1 MLRKSTLRE
10 IKRSLGRYLAIMAI
24 VALGVGFFAG
34 LKVTKEDMIATAD
47 KYLSEYDMYDF
58 EMFSTLG
65 FNDRSVEIISDAEG
79 VKTAE
84 GSVSKD
90 ILVEGNTGD
99 SEVIKFMSLTRDIN
113 TLRLKSGRLPERA
126 DECVVDADQL
136 ASSLDDESA
145 LSGEEIVLSGTND
158 EDDLDAFKYRRYKVV
173 GTVTSPLYMNFERG
187 SSEIGSGSVKG
198 FAVIPEEGF
207 DSEYYTEVYVSLSE
221 KAPSYSEEY
230 EDLIDRTKP
239 EVKKAGKTA
248 LSERHQE
255 IVDEAK
261 EKLEKQ
267 KKKYRDGVKEF
278 RDEKK
283 KAYDELASAL
293 SKIQKGEKELKDNRK
308 KIKKGWKDLKA
319 NKKRLKKE
327 AKKLKSGNKELR
339 SQQKKLDKQKAAL
352 AQQKAQLEASKDY
365 MPEEAYRQAMAKI
378 AAGEKKLSKYQK
390 KINKGYAKARTGAKK
405 IRAGRK
411 AIKAGRKTLKK
422 GERELRKGEK
432 KIKDARRK
440 YRDGKRKADEKF
452 AEAEADLASAKK
464 KLDKAEKKI
473 KKIKK
478 GKSYVYGREINIGYS
493 TFENNAGIVESIATI
508 FPLFFF
514 MVAALVCMTTMTRM
528 IDEQRT
534 QIGVLKAL
542 GYSNAAVLS
551 EYMFY
556 SGSAALA
563 GAVAGFF
570 IGCRVFPSVI
580 WHAYGMMLNFADRD
594 VEYIINKPLLFGSLI
609 TSLLCSMGAT
619 WFSCSQDF
627 TVAPAQL
634 IRPKS
639 PKAGKRI
646 LLERITPVW
655 KRIGFLYKVSLRN
668 IFRYKKRLFMMV
680 AGISGCTALLIAGFG
695 ISTTVKNV
703 ARFQYD
709 EISLYDYQM
718 SFEKNMTDKRQADF
732 REYMGNRAE
741 DILFI
746 HSGGADI
753 TAGRYTTTV
762 DLISCGGEGLHDFVD
777 LHDSKGKIDFPGD
790 GEIVVSRKFRDH
802 YNVKVGD
809 TLAVK
814 EGSKRGNFKVSG
826 IADNFVYNYVYVS
839 RDTYENV
846 FGKEPAVKSAFVKDT
861 GKTDDEI
868 RNDAA
873 YAARYEDTGTVS
885 VNADMVDRVDDMMV
899 SLDAVIL
906 AVILS
911 AALLA
916 FIVLYNLTN
925 INITER
931 EREIATIKVLGFYA
945 PETSQYIFRENFF
958 LTGISAVVG
967 IPLGKALLDFVVDN
981 IRIDLI
987 FFVAR
992 ITAMDYVKSVA
1003 LTFLF
1008 AVIVA
1013 IVMYRKLYSVSMTE
1027 SLKSAE

>member
-113 TLRLKSGRLPERA
+113 TLRLKSGRLPEKA

-239 EVKKAGKTA
+239 GVKKAEKTA

-267 KKKYRDGVKEF
+267 KKKYRDEVKEF

-365 MPEEAYRQAMAKI
+365 M
-378 AAGEKKLSKYQK
+378 
-390 KINKGYAKARTGAKK
+390 
-405 IRAGRK
+405 RA
-411 AIKAGRKTLKK
+411 TC
-422 GERELRKGEK
+422 
-432 KIKDARRK
+432 
-440 YRDGKRKADEKF
+440 
-452 AEAEADLASAKK
+452 S
-464 KLDKAEKKI
+464 
-473 KKIKK
+473 
-478 GKSYVYGREINIGYS
+478 S
-493 TFENNAGIVESIATI
+493 
-508 FPLFFF
+508 
-514 MVAALVCMTTMTRM
+514 
-528 IDEQRT
+528 
-534 QIGVLKAL
+534 
-542 GYSNAAVLS
+542 
-551 EYMFY
+551 
-556 SGSAALA
+556 
-563 GAVAGFF
+563 
-570 IGCRVFPSVI
+570 
-580 WHAYGMMLNFADRD
+580 
-594 VEYIINKPLLFGSLI
+594 
-609 TSLLCSMGAT
+609 TSL
-619 WFSCSQDF
+619 
-627 TVAPAQL
+627 
-634 IRPKS
+634 
-639 PKAGKRI
+639 
-646 LLERITPVW
+646 
-655 KRIGFLYKVSLRN
+655 
-668 IFRYKKRLFMMV
+668 
-680 AGISGCTALLIAGFG
+680 
-695 ISTTVKNV
+695 
-703 ARFQYD
+703 
-709 EISLYDYQM
+709 
-718 SFEKNMTDKRQADF
+718 
-732 REYMGNRAE
+732 
-741 DILFI
+741 
-746 HSGGADI
+746 
-753 TAGRYTTTV
+753 
-762 DLISCGGEGLHDFVD
+762 
-777 LHDSKGKIDFPGD
+777 
-790 GEIVVSRKFRDH
+790 
-802 YNVKVGD
+802 
-809 TLAVK
+809 
-814 EGSKRGNFKVSG
+814 
-826 IADNFVYNYVYVS
+826 
-839 RDTYENV
+839 
-846 FGKEPAVKSAFVKDT
+846 
-861 GKTDDEI
+861 
-868 RNDAA
+868 
-873 YAARYEDTGTVS
+873 
-885 VNADMVDRVDDMMV
+885 
-899 SLDAVIL
+899 
-906 AVILS
+906 
-911 AALLA
+911 
-916 FIVLYNLTN
+916 
-925 INITER
+925 
-931 EREIATIKVLGFYA
+931 
-945 PETSQYIFRENFF
+945 
-958 LTGISAVVG
+958 
-967 IPLGKALLDFVVDN
+967 
-981 IRIDLI
+981 
-987 FFVAR
+987 
-992 ITAMDYVKSVA
+992 
-1003 LTFLF
+1003 
-1008 AVIVA
+1008 
-1013 IVMYRKLYSVSMTE
+1013 
-1027 SLKSAE
+1027 